1 MSDAE
6 QQVRA
11 ALGGPDL
18 WLKDDGNLQGYG
30 DKPGA
35 GPWWSAESIE
45 RLALERDKAR
55 ENNKENLRKLAALQA
70 TPTEG
75 ELTVRENGEANSY
88 ALLQNGDWLMS
99 ILLNGKH
106 MTATQL
112 ATLRRLAACWNVC
125 APLDSEQLEDMLD
138 ARQNPPPGVTYVWKL
153 MREEKQESGND

>member
-35 GPWWSAESIE
+35 GPWWSAESIVSC
-45 RLALERDKAR
+45 LIL
-55 ENNKENLRKLAALQA
+55 
-70 TPTEG
+70 PTEG